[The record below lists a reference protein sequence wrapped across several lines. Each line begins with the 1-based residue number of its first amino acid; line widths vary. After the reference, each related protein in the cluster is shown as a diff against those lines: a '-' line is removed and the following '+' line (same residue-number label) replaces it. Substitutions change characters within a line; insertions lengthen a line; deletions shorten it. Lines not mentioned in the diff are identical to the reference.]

1 MYIGRINHM
10 KNVMFLIGVVLGL
23 GLLFGMR
30 YEFNVIGDMGF
41 RIAAILMPVSV
52 LVIRSTAKISFF
64 SHS

>member
-1 MYIGRINHM
+1 M

-52 LVIRSTAKISFF
+52 LVLRSTAKISFF

>member
-1 MYIGRINHM
+1 M
-10 KNVMFLIGVVLGL
+10 KNVMFLIGVVLAL
-23 GLLFGMR
+23 GLLFGLR

-41 RIAAILMPVSV
+41 RIAAILMLVSV